1 VATTNDPKDAFEAL
15 VAEANET
22 NKKFKNYKKDNNF
35 LILALGDADEISIPL
50 NWRDINLEPNM
61 PTGKGSA
68 RAWGFYG
75 RIMGEDTP
83 HHLLPMP
90 CFDFVR
96 ERWGEAWRTKSPTGQ
111 EVPGVLT
118 SQGKGYDKDQI
129 EQQAAEF
136 NQDLVDGHTYFVIPK
151 HKAAQRPALG
161 DIWTASLRKG
171 VEWNGAYNITSGEA
185 KELRSEDILKIENWE
200 KALGPNKKFYYT
212 TTKKSCDN
220 LEDLFEEKAV
230 ESGQI
235 EECGELCC
243 IEADDWHTFEK
254 TNHPV
259 WKTFGPTATTGG
271 GKYRLKTKP
280 CEGYVVKRPATY
292 DQQFNKLTDIVKKE
306 IDWWA
311 CGDVKKAWG
320 SKMDSTTLAEF
331 DIEPAGGWDNT
342 RSEKCSG
349 IRKEPWDAA
358 AGGLSDRIE
367 AYELELSKTW
377 NVNLEDIDASPH
389 ATDIPAFFVGQ
400 LEDDRLLKYFKKTW
414 NRWKKDLPTDEDT
427 NWTTAYIPERW
438 VLEKENHWSAITVS
452 WLLLEVDPTF
462 PAAAAHTTYV
472 FRTMGFALSTQK
484 APSSTYSPATHGWT
498 AWVRGSTT
506 PRIVAQLGDV
516 LWKPRAGKTITDS
529 HADVVSRIAKHDKK
543 TYAYL
548 AGGNISDTMVGWRTT
563 TSAGGRIKLNDD
575 GTYPPASGAS
585 DYQIV
590 LKKDGRIVPAEKT
603 PAVAEVTPG
612 TGDTG
617 L

>member
-1 VATTNDPKDAFEAL
+1 MGRTNDGDDAWEAL
-15 VAEANET
+15 IIDASRRV
-22 NKKFKNYKKDNNF
+22 KNPTDNDF
-35 LILALGDADEISIPL
+35 MVLALGDTNEEYAH
-50 NWRDINLEPNM
+50 NVMNAINAGNPEWKPVAAPKEPVAK
-61 PTGKGSA
+61 THFVF
-68 RAWGFYG
+68 RG
-75 RIMGEDTP
+75 RILGENSP
-83 HHLLPMP
+83 HAWKPMP
-90 CFDFVR
+90 CFDYVR
-96 ERWGEAWRTKSPTGQ
+96 ETAGWFQTA
-111 EVPGVLT
+111 PGAE
-118 SQGKGYDKDQI
+118 D
-129 EQQAAEF
+129 AAKNAAKIF
-136 NQDLVDGHTYFVIPK
+136 NQNLVAVHAQFYIPK
-151 HKAAQRPALG
+151 KKGRKPRLG
-161 DIWTASLRKG
+161 DVFRARLAFDKNGWQDKYSLSLGTA
-171 VEWNGAYNITSGEA
+171 VEFISND
-185 KELRSEDILKIENWE
+185 LFRVENWE
-200 KALGPNKKFYYT
+200 KDAGNNQKFYYT
-212 TTKKSCDN
+212 TTKKSCDS
-220 LEDLFEEKAV
+220 LADLFEEKAI
-230 ESGQI
+230 ESEQI

-243 IEADDWHTFEK
+243 ITADDWHTFEK

-280 CEGYVVKRPATY
+280 CEGYVVKRPESL
-292 DQQFNKLTDIVKKE
+292 DQQFNKLTDIVKRE